1 MVIDYS
7 ILERSHL
14 FRGLPPGTTE
24 ILLMGINYRIK
35 SFNSGSVVAA
45 RGDEVRYAY
54 IVIEGV
60 VRGEMGDASGKV
72 LSIEEIGPG
81 RILAPAFIFG
91 SLARFPVTVV
101 AAAETVL
108 MIINREDFVNLLRSS
123 EKVLTNF
130 LDAVSD
136 RSQFLSEKLR
146 FITFKTIRAKLAQY
160 ILDKAGERLFRIRL
174 EVTQQQLAD
183 YFGVAR
189 PSLARTLR
197 ELSDEGLIEST
208 GKEITI
214 TDREGLEA
222 LTAISGS

>member
-1 MVIDYS
+1 MVIDYNR
-7 ILERSHL
+7 LERSHL

-35 SFNSGSVVAA
+35 SFNSGSVVAV

-91 SLARFPVTVV
+91 TSPRFPVTVV

-108 MIINREDFVNLLRSS
+108 MIINRQDFVNLLRSS

>member
-1 MVIDYS
+1 MVIDYNR
-7 ILERSHL
+7 LERSHL

-160 ILDKAGERLFRIRL
+160 ILYKAGERLFSIRL
-174 EVTQQQLAD
+174 ELTQQQLAD

-189 PSLARTLR
+189 PSLARALR
-197 ELSDEGLIEST
+197 ELSDEGLIESS

-222 LTAISGS
+222 LTAISGI